1 LQRFALS
8 LGKSIHPRHEWQ
20 NKPMQGCVTE
30 FAFGFD
36 PSHASNAKITRR
48 LCRVVE
54 QPRLTHARVAPKH
67 EYSAHAGSNGGEHV
81 VECLALMD
89 TPEQAH
95 QSIHRKHW
103 QAPIR

>member
-8 LGKSIHPRHEWQ
+8 LRKAVYLGDERK

-30 FAFGFD
+30 FALGFD
-36 PSHASNAKITRR
+36 PSHASDAKITRR

-67 EYSAHAGSNGGEHV
+67 EHAAHAGSSGGEHV
-81 VECLALMD
+81 VECLALLD